1 MKGGVAL
8 SEGNESFL
16 RFSLEE
22 SVWFQKGQEVAE
34 LITISLDPNITIHEN
49 DDYVTIEGELQLS
62 GEYKR
67 KETESEVEE
76 EIPLSPKFVQ
86 EVENRDEGIT
96 QFSHSF
102 PVDITIPVHR
112 IASINDLDVE
122 IESFD
127 YLFPEQ
133 SCMKLTADLTI
144 TGLKSD
150 EPGVQPESPELEL
163 AYRDEEPPIQ
173 EVKLEEVEEAEVAEE
188 TVPPAN
194 ELFAP
199 FVAEARKTPE
209 DDTIET
215 EPAPSSLELD
225 KAPTLEVYEQ
235 ESEAISTIPDVSF
248 APQRHEF
255 TPNEPATD
263 QLKAVEQAEH
273 EYESSNDEES
283 SSSSSEEV
291 AKKNKKKSKKQGI
304 SITEFLARKEDEEA
318 IARLKVCI
326 VQSGDTLDV
335 IAERYEI
342 SIQQLLKFNHLE
354 VNQDVFEGQVLYI
367 PATVTHN

>member
-1 MKGGVAL
+1 M

-67 KETESEVEE
+67 KETEAEVEE

-86 EVENRDEGIT
+86 QIENREEGIT
-96 QFSHSF
+96 QFSHRF

-112 IASINDLDVE
+112 IANIYDLDVE

-150 EPGVQPESPELEL
+150 EPEVQAEPSELEL
-163 AYRDEEPPIQ
+163 AYREEEPPKQ
-173 EVKLEEVEEAEVAEE
+173 ELKLEEVEEVQPAEE
-188 TVPPAN
+188 TVLPAN
-194 ELFAP
+194 DLFAP
-199 FVAEARKTPE
+199 FVAEARKSPE
-209 DDTIET
+209 EEQNEA
-215 EPAPSSLELD
+215 EPAPSLLELD
-225 KAPTLEVYEQ
+225 KAPTLQVYEQ
-235 ESEAISTIPDVSF
+235 ESEAIKTVPDVSF
-248 APQRHEF
+248 APQRYEF
-255 TPNEPATD
+255 TPNEPATA
-263 QLKAVEQAEH
+263 QLEEVEQAEH
-273 EYESSNDEES
+273 EYESPADEES

-291 AKKNKKKSKKQGI
+291 AKKKKKKSKKQGI

-318 IARLKVCI
+318 VARLKVCI

-342 SIQQLLKFNHLE
+342 STQQLLKFNHLE